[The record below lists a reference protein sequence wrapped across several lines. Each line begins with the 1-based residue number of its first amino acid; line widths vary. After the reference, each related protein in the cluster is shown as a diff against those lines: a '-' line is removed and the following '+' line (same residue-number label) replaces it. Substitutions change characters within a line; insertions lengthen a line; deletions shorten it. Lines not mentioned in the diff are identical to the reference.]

1 MLPVDRNQTE
11 NARHSLISQTLEN
24 AEIVL
29 LFGTGYVTAEQDAT
43 VVQSSLNILPPAKQ
57 ARTP

>member
-29 LFGTGYVTAEQDAT
+29 LFGTGYVAAEQDTT
-43 VVQSSLNILPPAKQ
+43 VVQSPLNILPPAKQ